1 MVAQKLSDIIEAVS
15 KNLDTRMWKRDPL
28 SFGHHSAEV
37 DGMHACLAARVL
49 YLNPS
54 AWSWLYTKSGQRLCS
69 GYCPSRL

>member
-37 DGMHACLAARVL
+37 DGMHVHLAARVCYPQPFSL
-49 YLNPS
+49 VLALHQVRANTS
-54 AWSWLYTKSGQRLCS
+54 
-69 GYCPSRL
+69 